1 MEDNNW
7 PIVNPKRPGP
17 PLPGVSQPPSS
28 SSAPSMS
35 SARPPV
41 RSSASADHA
50 GQQHQVPTTRVYVNP
65 NFIAPPQ
72 QGDSAGTA
80 QGSATASSVF
90 SHTNIY
96 SYYIVL
102 SKLHSLMMFCRKSY
116 LTRHLYLKSDQI
128 EIKFIGVVTRWDTTK
143 HIHMT
148 PLQDC

>member
-17 PLPGVSQPPSS
+17 PLPGMSQPPSS
-28 SSAPSMS
+28 SASSVS
-35 SARPPV
+35 SARPPA

-50 GQQHQVPTTRVYVNP
+50 NQQHQVPTTRVYVNP
-65 NFIAPPQ
+65 NFIAQ

-102 SKLHSLMMFCRKSY
+102 SKVHSLMMFCRKSY
-116 LTRHLYLKSDQI
+116 LTRYLYLKSDKI

-143 HIHMT
+143 HII
-148 PLQDC
+148 